1 MASKICSGVAPARI
15 ASMMVRSRPSC
26 GVLIASSNGSRSVD
40 GDPAQENRASGFSSE
55 RSAFCSASV

>member
-1 MASKICSGVAPARI
+1 
-15 ASMMVRSRPSC
+15 MMVRSRPSC
-26 GVLIASSNGSRSVD
+26 GVLIASSNGSRSVA